1 MTLEPF
7 AEKWISFGWDL
18 IECDGHDHKA
28 LKSALDKKSTNPK
41 VIIANTTKGF
51 GVSFMENNVL
61 WHYRSPQGQEYKDAM
76 LELDNNEK

>member
-1 MTLEPF
+1 MLRCS
-7 AEKWISFGWDL
+7 KSIISQREVGKDTGSFS
-18 IECDGHDHKA
+18 KA